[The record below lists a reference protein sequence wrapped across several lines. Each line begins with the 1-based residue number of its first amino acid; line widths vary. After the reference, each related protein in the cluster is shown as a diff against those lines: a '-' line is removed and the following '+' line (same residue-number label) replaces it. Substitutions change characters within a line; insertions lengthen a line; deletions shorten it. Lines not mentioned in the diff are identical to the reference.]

1 MAWMDIYAENILD
14 HFRNPRHA
22 GLLKECAVHEERN
35 LACGDE
41 LRIALKI
48 VGGTIAEVGWEG
60 TGCAISQAS
69 MSILS
74 EELIGKSEKEILKL
88 SKDDI
93 YKLLGVPIGPRRFKC
108 ALMSVHAAKNAIL
121 KSQGKKL
128 MRWGETVEEDE
139 RMRG

>member
-1 MAWMDIYAENILD
+1 MACMDIYAENILD

-22 GLLKECAVHEERN
+22 GLLKECTAHEERN
-35 LACGDE
+35 LVCGDE
-41 LRIALKI
+41 LRISLKI
-48 VGGTIAEVGWEG
+48 VGGKIADVGWEG

-74 EELIGKSEKEILKL
+74 EELVGRSEEEILKL

-108 ALMSVHAAKNAIL
+108 ALMSLHATKNAIL

-128 MRWGETVEEDE
+128 MSWGETVEEE
-139 RMRG
+139 KKKR